1 MQKSFLA
8 PRFSPDVWLLSG
20 VPPHAP
26 KQGREQHLSVC
37 TIMSSERRVY
47 LDQLLQ
53 VLPAVLKSFQGEP
66 GVAGEGQGDN
76 SSVLQRRPRKP
87 DMNSRVACDTV

>member
-8 PRFSPDVWLLSG
+8 PRFSPDAWLLSG

-26 KQGREQHLSVC
+26 KQGGNNMPHLSVC
-37 TIMSSERRVY
+37 AIMSSERRVY

-53 VLPAVLKSFQGEP
+53 VLPAVLKSFQSEP
-66 GVAGEGQGDN
+66 GVAGEGQGGQ
-76 SSVLQRRPRKP
+76 LKC
-87 DMNSRVACDTV
+87 VAAAAMKT